1 MNLMQNRK
9 KYLKY
14 FEPINV
20 VLGLFILVA
29 SLFILNIME
38 LNQKIKS
45 YNKYSNVLAKI
56 KILDNDFNNFIYS
69 KTTFSNFDE
78 LTSKSLNMTNNL
90 EILKNDEFYNTFNR
104 DLEPYIIDL
113 NKKIDSKLESIERYK
128 SLNAS
133 TIGSVSYILSLSK
146 RVKENY
152 LKESMEDA
160 LRLDSTINLL
170 IRLLI
175 NEENENIDLIK
186 DNLKEFNNISL
197 KYNLQEINYLNI
209 RLDSVLL
216 NLYKMNNIKNEIF
229 DLKIQ
234 DNLELLDTKL
244 EEQNSKNVLKQQK
257 LSLLFFISASI
268 LLARFI
274 YIYLKSLKTRNEL
287 VAFKYAVENSYNSIV
302 LTDKNR
308 KIEYVN
314 EAFEKA
320 TGYTKKEALGKNPS
334 ILKSG
339 RLPKEFYNNMNEIL
353 NRGEKWIG
361 EFINKNKQGDIYYET
376 ASISPII
383 IDDDLKGY
391 LAIKL
396 DVTDYVKE
404 KQKVE
409 FLAYHDSLTML
420 PNRRAMQKDIQLLI
434 EKSFEENKKLAVL
447 FIDLDGFK
455 FINDGLGH
463 DIGDKLLKDIA
474 FRLKELMQTNANVYR
489 IGGDE
494 FSIILNFIN
503 LDEVDLYAKNIIKK
517 VNGKFI
523 INNHSLHV
531 GCSIGISIYPSDS
544 IEFTDLMKYADTAM
558 YKAKQNG
565 KNRFE
570 YYTKELSSKVSKR
583 FEIEQEFKN
592 ALKQNEFYLVYQPK
606 YSLSTHK
613 IYSVEVL
620 LRWQSSSL
628 GNINPAV
635 FIPIAE
641 EMGFIYE
648 LGLFV
653 FRKACED
660 FKELKDSLG
669 VKLITINI
677 SALQLVQDDFI
688 KSIKDILKETNVE
701 AKDIGIEL
709 TETSIAKSIE
719 EIVEVLKK
727 LKDLGF
733 KILIDDFGTGYSSL
747 QYLQR
752 LPIDIIKIDK
762 SFVDNLNSNDV
773 GIIKS
778 VVAISKSFNYKT
790 IAEGIETKAQED
802 SLLKLGVDMGQ
813 GYLFSKPKK
822 LIEFKT
828 N

>member
-1 MNLMQNRK
+1 MNLMQNRRR
-9 KYLKY
+9 YLKY
-14 FEPINV
+14 FEPINI
-20 VLGLFILVA
+20 VLILFVLVA
-29 SLFILNIME
+29 SLFIFNIIE
-38 LNQKIKS
+38 LNEKIKS
-45 YNKYSNVLAKI
+45 YNKYSNILGKI
-56 KILDNDFNNFIYS
+56 KILNNDFNNFIYS
-69 KTTFSNFDE
+69 KTSFSNFDV
-78 LTSKSLNMTNNL
+78 LTYKSNRMNESLDK
-90 EILKNDEFYNTFNR
+90 LKEDEFYTIFSEKLKP
-104 DLEPYIIDL
+104 DIGKLS
-113 NKKIDSKLESIERYK
+113 KKIDNKLENIERYK

-133 TIGSVSYILSLSK
+133 IVGSVSYILSLSK
-146 RVKENY
+146 TVKEAY
-152 LKESMEDA
+152 LKDNIDDV
-160 LRLDSTINLL
+160 LKLDSTINLL
-170 IRLLI
+170 VRLLI
-175 NEENENIDLIK
+175 NDENENLELIQ
-186 DNLKEFNNISL
+186 DNLKSFKQLSL
-197 KYNLQEINYLNI
+197 KYEIQDIKYLSN

-216 NLYKMNNIKNEIF
+216 SLFKMNQLKLDISS
-229 DLKIQ
+229 LKIRE
-234 DNLELLDTKL
+234 NLEFLDEKL
-244 EEQNSKNVLKQQK
+244 EVQNSKNVIKQQR
-257 LSLLFFISASI
+257 LSFLFFISASI
-268 LLARFI
+268 LLLLFI
-274 YIYLKSLKTRNEL
+274 YIYIKSIKSRNEL
-287 VAFKYAVENSYNSIV
+287 IAFKYAVENSYNSIV

-308 KIEYVN
+308 RIEYVN

-339 RLPKEFYNNMNEIL
+339 VLPKEFYNNMNNIL
-353 NRGEKWIG
+353 NNGEKWIG
-361 EFINKNKQGDIYYET
+361 EFINKNKQGEIYYET
-376 ASISPII
+376 ASITPII

-420 PNRRAMQKDIQLLI
+420 PNRRAMHKDINILI
-434 EKSFEENKKLAVL
+434 QKSFEEKLNLAVL

-474 FRLKELMQTNANVYR
+474 FRLKELVGTNADVYR

-494 FSIILNFIN
+494 FSIVFNFKKDDE
-503 LDEVDLYAKNIIKK
+503 LDKYAKNIIAK
-517 VNGKFI
+517 VNEKFT

-531 GCSIGISIYPSDS
+531 GCSIGISKYPSDS
-544 IEFTDLMKYADTAM
+544 LELTDLIKFADTAM

-570 YYTKELSSKVSKR
+570 YYTKELSSKISKR

-592 ALKQNEFYLVYQPK
+592 ALKQNEFHLVYQPK
-606 YSLSTHK
+606 YSLKSK
-613 IYSVEVL
+613 QIFSAEAL

-628 GNINPAV
+628 GDIAPNV

-648 LGLFV
+648 LGFFV

-660 FKELKDSLG
+660 FKELQNRLG
-669 VKLITINI
+669 IKLLTINV

-688 KSIKDILKETNVE
+688 DSINIILKDTNLKAE
-701 AKDIGIEL
+701 NIGIEL

-719 EIVEVLKK
+719 EIVFVLNK
-727 LKDLGF
+727 LRNLGF

-747 QYLQR
+747 QYLQK

-762 SFVDNLNSNDV
+762 SFVDNLNSNDI

-790 IAEGIETKAQED
+790 IAEGIETEEQKKTLRD
-802 SLLKLGVDMGQ
+802 LGVDMGQ

-822 LIEFKT
+822 LTEFKI
-828 N
+828 